1 MKKLLLLII
10 ILCASISVTGC
21 AAHPFEESDF
31 IGKTS
36 ADITAGYGAFDC
48 TSMPI
53 GDDGLY
59 RSARCGY
66 MIREPKTGLLG
77 TSPELFFF
85 IIFDENGI
93 AVECETGYRPGG

>member
-1 MKKLLLLII
+1 MII
-10 ILCASISVTGC
+10 ITVILTACSSYSVSL
-21 AAHPFEESDF
+21 FNESDF

-36 ADITAGYGAFDC
+36 ADITAEYGAFDC

-59 RSARCGY
+59 RSARGGY
-66 MIREPKTGLLG
+66 TICESQTGFLG
-77 TSPELFFF
+77 TSPELLFF